1 MKLSFKCEKSELS
14 TAIERVC
21 EIKNISI
28 ESDEEVVCAIDLLL
42 LTMKAKKIYTEL
54 AEPLYAC
61 KSELQGENLTIQLSS
76 ECFEDD
82 DDEKRET
89 TAKMK
94 FIQIVKCLQKEILNP
109 KTE

>member
-1 MKLSFKCEKSELS
+1 MHLAFKCKKSELS

-28 ESDEEVVCAIDLLL
+28 ESEKELVRAVDLLL
-42 LTMKAKKIYTEL
+42 FTMKAKGVS
-54 AEPLYAC
+54 AERDSQL
-61 KSELQGENLTIQLSS
+61 ENENLTINLFSDT
-76 ECFEDD
+76 FENEEADD
-82 DDEKRET
+82 DDERE
-89 TAKMK
+89 ANDKME